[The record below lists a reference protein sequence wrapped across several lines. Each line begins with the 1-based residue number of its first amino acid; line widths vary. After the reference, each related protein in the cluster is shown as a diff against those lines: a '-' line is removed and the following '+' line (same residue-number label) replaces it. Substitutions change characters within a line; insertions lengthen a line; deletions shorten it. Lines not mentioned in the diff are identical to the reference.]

1 MNTWP
6 IEKLETVEC
15 CPVCKSANK
24 ELVYEALEDK
34 IFYTASGKWKLW
46 RCLECYS
53 SYLSP
58 RPDPSSIHL
67 AYEEYYTHSAPSF
80 QEEFSKLSFFRKIR
94 RILIN
99 GYINKRYGASM
110 QPSSRI
116 GLIICKVFPLLK
128 KSIDLRFRDLPITS
142 KDQQRVLDVG
152 CGSGT
157 FLLDSSL
164 CGWDAVGIDID
175 QSTVKNCIKHGL
187 TAFQGSLDLFENYKS
202 RFNYITMDH
211 VIEHLHDPVN
221 SLKHCYDLLESG
233 GKIWIQTPNNQSF
246 GHNIFG
252 KNWRG
257 LEPPRHLVIFNKSSI
272 KKALK
277 NVGFKRVHFINS
289 VDPSKRT
296 FSASFAISR
305 EISPYSNF
313 RTPFKFDIFAF
324 LSKFASK
331 LFTNKSE
338 FITVI
343 AEK

>member
-6 IEKLETVEC
+6 KEKLEIVEC
-15 CPVCKSANK
+15 CPVCKCANK
-24 ELVYEALEDK
+24 ELAYEGLEDK

-80 QEEFSKLSFFRKIR
+80 QENYSQLSFLRKIR
-94 RILIN
+94 RTLIN
-99 GYINKRYGASM
+99 GYINQRFGASM
-110 QPSSRI
+110 NPSSRI
-116 GLIICKVFPLLK
+116 GLIICKAFPFLK
-128 KSIDLRFRDLPITS
+128 KTIDLRFRDLPLTS
-142 KDQQRVLDVG
+142 KDKPKVLDVG

-175 QSTVKNCIKHGL
+175 QSAIKNCTNYGL
-187 TAFQGSLDLFENYKS
+187 TAFQGSLDLFENNQT

-211 VIEHLHDPVN
+211 VIEHLHDPVD
-221 SLKHCYDLLESG
+221 SLQHCYNLLENG

-246 GHNIFG
+246 GHKLFG

-277 NVGFKRVHFINS
+277 NVGFKRVKFINS
-289 VDPSKRT
+289 IDPSKRT
-296 FSASFAISR
+296 FSASFAISKG
-305 EISPYSNF
+305 ISPYSDF
-313 RTPFKFDIFAF
+313 RTPLKYDFFAF
-324 LSKFASK
+324 FNKLASM
-331 LFTNKSE
+331 LFRKKSE